1 MDNSALA
8 FVYCDHMVQEE
19 QTPIHLIC
27 SLLAQLTNR
36 LPDNSPIMT
45 ELLMRQRE
53 GRVLD
58 LACGLEYIRRIALC
72 SPVTTVRLGADGLDE
87 LCGEYRSGFLHALAA
102 LSSTPN
108 IQFLFLT
115 RDDLGIRAEVDI
127 SFQEMKL
134 VTYLEITGALT
145 VGDRRLF
152 LQDRLDNDEVGSLFD
167 EDLRTLILDK
177 LVPMDSTY
185 VAADYSLGAKPM
197 LY

>member
-1 MDNSALA
+1 
-8 FVYCDHMVQEE
+8 MVQEE

-58 LACGLEYIRRIALC
+58 LASGLEYIRRIALC
-72 SPVTTVRLGADGLDE
+72 SPATTVRLGADGLDE
-87 LCGEYRSGFLHALAA
+87 LCGGYRSGFLHALAA

-115 RDDLGIRAEVDI
+115 RNDLGIRTEVDLY
-127 SFQEMKL
+127 FQEMKS

-185 VAADYSLGAKPM
+185 VAADCSLSAKPM
-197 LY
+197 LC